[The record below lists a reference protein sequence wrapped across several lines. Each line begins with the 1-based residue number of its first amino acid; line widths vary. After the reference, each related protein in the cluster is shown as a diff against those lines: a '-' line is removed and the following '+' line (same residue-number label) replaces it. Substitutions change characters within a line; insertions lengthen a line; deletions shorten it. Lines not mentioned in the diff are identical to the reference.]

1 MRERLGGAIVACT
14 EGKFHGTVVNTTHA
28 NAPDWREH
36 GRDIE
41 LGREAGTP
49 REIPR
54 RGWFEILK
62 RTRKEI
68 SRDNVPLVAAG
79 VAFYSLL
86 ALPPAF
92 AAAISLWGLIADPA
106 EIQSQIAEL
115 ARLLPPEAAA
125 VMSDQLRNVAARSDG
140 ALGWTAAIGFL
151 LSLWSARAAVNAM
164 IGALN
169 IVYEEEE
176 DRGFFKLTFLTLALT
191 LFALIGG
198 VLALLLVAGVPAILN
213 LIGLG
218 GGAEIF
224 VHVLRWAVLI
234 GLAVFGLAA
243 LYRFGPARH
252 RAQWGWVTW
261 GAGTGAVLWIIASA
275 AFSLFVANFGKYGE
289 TYGAIAG
296 VVLLLMWLWISALAA
311 LVGAEIN
318 SEMEHQTRRDTT
330 TGADKP
336 VGARDAWVADH
347 VAEDSAAVRR

>member
-1 MRERLGGAIVACT
+1 LGGAIVACT
-14 EGKFHGTVVNTTHA
+14 AQEIFESVVNTTQA
-28 NAPDWREH
+28 SARDRREH
-36 GRDIE
+36 GRDME
-41 LGREAGTP
+41 LGRDARAP
-49 REIPR
+49 SEIPK

-92 AAAISLWGLIADPA
+92 AAAISLWGLFADPA
-106 EIQSQIAEL
+106 EIQSQIEEL
-115 ARLLPPEAAA
+115 SRLLPPEAAS
-125 VMSDQLRNVAARSDG
+125 VVSDQLRNVATKSAN

-151 LSLWSARAAVNAM
+151 LSLWSARAAVSAM

-191 LFALIGG
+191 LFALAGG

-213 LIGLG
+213 LVGLG
-218 GGAEIF
+218 GSAEVF
-224 VHVLRWAVLI
+224 VHILRWALLI
-234 GLAVFGLAA
+234 GLAIFGLAA
-243 LYRFGPARH
+243 LYRFGPARQ
-252 RAQWGWVTW
+252 RAQWSWVTW

-275 AFSLFVANFGKYGE
+275 AFSAFVANFGKYGE

-296 VVLLLMWLWISALAA
+296 VVLLLLWLWISALAA

-336 VGARDAWVADH
+336 LGARDAWVADH
-347 VAEDSAAVRR
+347 VAGDSAAIRR